1 MPVTEEFINSLTL
14 DEADILKRISEGLN
28 ISAPQV
34 RTVLNLFAEDCTVP
48 FIARY
53 RKEATGSLDETQIRD
68 IEHLNKTITN
78 LETRRLEII
87 RGIFG
92 QGMLTDEL
100 LVSIHS
106 CTTLAELEDLYA
118 PYKRK
123 KKTRG
128 MKAMEA
134 GLEPLAEM
142 MLSAAKD
149 AAILE
154 AASGYLNEEHA
165 ILTAEDAIKGAMDII
180 AERFSQDI
188 DARANLRAFI
198 MKNGQLNVAGNKDQ
212 ETSTYGMYY
221 GYKEPLSTVKPHR
234 VLAVN
239 RGEKEEELTVAIEI
253 DDEQLSNTAL
263 SHYKINNNYHKD
275 AILDGL
281 KRLVI
286 PSVFREIRSNFTDQ
300 ADKHGVGLF
309 SANLQ
314 NLLLSPP
321 IKRTRIL
328 AVDPGIRTG
337 SKVVSLDENGKYLEY
352 FTFSNHS
359 PEDAKMKIAA
369 ALQKHKIELIAV
381 GNGTGS
387 TEVQE
392 IVAGVIEKFKLD
404 IPYTVVA
411 EDGASVYSASPI
423 AKEEFPDL
431 DVSIRGAI
439 SIGRRLL
446 DPLAELVK
454 IDPQS
459 IGVGLYQHDLNQK
472 TLVES
477 LDETVES
484 VVNRV
489 GVNINT
495 ASYSLLKYV
504 SGIKLNLAK
513 KIVSYRD
520 KHGAFQSRSDLLKV
534 DGMGDKTFQQAAG
547 FIKVPESGEPL
558 DKTWVHPENYALARE
573 ILAVGQPTKEHR
585 SQWKEKYNVGDTTI
599 DDIILELQKPAR
611 DPREGFPGPIMQKG
625 VKTFEDLHVGMSV
638 TGKIKNVVDFGAF
651 VDLGIKETALLH
663 LSEMSDNYVSH
674 AMDVVKVGDI
684 VTAKII
690 DMDEK
695 RRRIG
700 LSMKTV
706 PGSKPA
712 RTEGARSQSPRS
724 GGSDKPKTSASF
736 GQATQASNPFAA
748 LLNSKKTK

>member
-1 MPVTEEFINSLTL
+1 MPVTEEFINSLSL
-14 DEADILKRISEGLN
+14 DEADILRRVSEGLN

-34 RTVLNLFAEDCTVP
+34 KTVLGLFAEDCTVP

-53 RKEATGSLDETQIRD
+53 RKEVTGSLDETQIRD
-68 IEHLNKTITN
+68 IEHLNKSITN

-87 RGIFG
+87 RGIFS
-92 QGMLTDEL
+92 QAMLTDEL
-100 LVSIHS
+100 LVSIHA

-142 MLSAAKD
+142 MLSAAKE

-154 AASGYLNEEHA
+154 AAGGYLNEEHA

-188 DARANLRAFI
+188 DARADLRAFI
-198 MKNGQLNVAGNKDQ
+198 MKNGQLSVTGNKNQ

-239 RGEKEEELTVAIEI
+239 RGEKEEELAVAIEI
-253 DDEQLSNTAL
+253 DDEQLSNMAL
-263 SHYKINNNYHKD
+263 SQYKINNTYHKD
-275 AILDGL
+275 AVLDGL
-281 KRLVI
+281 KRLVV
-286 PSVFREIRSNFTDQ
+286 PSIFREIRSNFTEQ

-359 PEDAKMKIAA
+359 PDDAKMKIAA
-369 ALQKHKIELIAV
+369 ALQKHSIELIAV

-477 LDETVES
+477 LDETVE
-484 VVNRV
+484 
-489 GVNINT
+489 
-495 ASYSLLKYV
+495 
-504 SGIKLNLAK
+504 
-513 KIVSYRD
+513 
-520 KHGAFQSRSDLLKV
+520 
-534 DGMGDKTFQQAAG
+534 
-547 FIKVPESGEPL
+547 
-558 DKTWVHPENYALARE
+558 
-573 ILAVGQPTKEHR
+573 
-585 SQWKEKYNVGDTTI
+585 
-599 DDIILELQKPAR
+599 
-611 DPREGFPGPIMQKG
+611 
-625 VKTFEDLHVGMSV
+625 
-638 TGKIKNVVDFGAF
+638 
-651 VDLGIKETALLH
+651 
-663 LSEMSDNYVSH
+663 
-674 AMDVVKVGDI
+674 
-684 VTAKII
+684 
-690 DMDEK
+690 
-695 RRRIG
+695 
-700 LSMKTV
+700 
-706 PGSKPA
+706 
-712 RTEGARSQSPRS
+712 
-724 GGSDKPKTSASF
+724 
-736 GQATQASNPFAA
+736 
-748 LLNSKKTK
+748 